1 MRAATL
7 ILMLWLASSA
17 IAGPHV
23 TAHISQ
29 QDVRQISAIIRAV
42 TPEPILSIDPVY
54 ERQRIP
60 GSIPRETVEL
70 GLPKGGQ
77 IQTKPIVM
85 YERTDRVGIQT
96 GSQRNLT
103 GGSYIVQRVGN
114 TWKILSK
121 SS

>member
-1 MRAATL
+1 M
-7 ILMLWLASSA
+7 
-17 IAGPHV
+17 AGPHV

-29 QDVRQISAIIRAV
+29 QDVRQISAIIRAA

-60 GSIPRETVEL
+60 GSIPREIVEL
-70 GLPKGGQ
+70 GLPKGGRV
-77 IQTKPIVM
+77 QTKPMVM

-103 GGSYIVQRVGN
+103 GGSFIVQRVGN

>member
-7 ILMLWLASSA
+7 ILTLWLASSA

-29 QDVRQISAIIRAV
+29 QDVRQISAIIRAA

-60 GSIPRETVEL
+60 GSIPREIVDL
-70 GLPKGGQ
+70 GLPKGGRV
-77 IQTKPIVM
+77 QTKPIVM

-96 GSQRNLT
+96 GSPGKLT
-103 GGSYIVQRVGN
+103 GGAFFFYECG
-114 TWKILSK
+114 
-121 SS
+121 